1 MLKIIIKMKQ
11 IFTRNLIVSSI
22 SAHCP
27 PYSGMED
34 SISMQIGKVYIYLLI
49 FYTFLNE
56 IKFCIKFSYKNI
68 ASLR

>member
-1 MLKIIIKMKQ
+1 MKQ

-22 SAHCP
+22 SAPSP
-27 PYSGMED
+27 PTLEWK
-34 SISMQIGKVYIYLLI
+34 IPFQCKLARYIYLLI

-56 IKFCIKFSYKNI
+56 IKFCTKFSYKNI